1 LIVEAWD
8 QAGNAS
14 AVGPDEQSPINQ
26 SGGLANSVTY
36 VWATP
41 GDKRIT
47 VTATNATA
55 TVSQVLTITIGVE
68 PTKAM
73 PS

>member
-1 LIVEAWD
+1 MSPVNTAQPITYRWEA
-8 QAGNAS
+8 
-14 AVGPDEQSPINQ
+14 DEQSPINQ
-26 SGGLANSVTY
+26 SGGLANNVTY

-41 GDKRIT
+41 GNKRIK

-68 PTKAM
+68 PPKAM